1 MNYNFK
7 GNGALQRGERQSGN
21 SNWWTHQTMSY
32 DWKQP
37 IAAEKFTQPWFDA
50 SDERFLFAARLF
62 TGKAN
67 PFAELM
73 DLANLAGKRVLEI
86 GCGMGY
92 HSELLAGA
100 GASLTSVDISPT
112 SVEATRR
119 RLALRGLSADVQLLD
134 AEQLKEKFDPAE
146 FDLIWSWGVIHHSAH
161 TARIV
166 RQLGALVKQSG
177 KVKLMVYHLGGMS
190 AYYTV
195 MRRYAVGFWL
205 GRQLDDLLWTDA
217 DGFTARFYTRDS
229 LSDMML
235 AFFGKVDVR
244 VFGQDADVVMLPRQI
259 RKPFLKMLSNRRQIG
274 LASTRGS
281 MLYVEAEQPF

>member
-1 MNYNFK
+1 MEYDIK
-7 GNGALQRGERQSGN
+7 GSGELRRSERQDGN
-21 SNWWTHQTMSY
+21 TSWWTHQTMSY
-32 DWKQP
+32 DWKRR
-37 IAAEKFTQPWFDA
+37 IECDKFSGPWFDA
-50 SDERFLFAARLF
+50 SDQRFLFAARLF
-62 TGKAN
+62 TGEAN
-67 PFAELM
+67 PFPGLM
-73 DLANLAGKRVLEI
+73 DLENLAGKRVLEI

-100 GASLTSVDISPT
+100 GAQLSSVDISPT

-134 AEQLKEKFDPAE
+134 AEHLSSRFEPNE
-146 FDLIWSWGVIHHSAH
+146 FDVIWSWGVIHHSAH

-166 RQLGALVKQSG
+166 RQLCKLVKPTG

-190 AYYTV
+190 AYYTIL
-195 MRRYAVGFWL
+195 RRYLTGFWR
-205 GRQLDDLLWTDA
+205 GRPLDDLLWTDA

-235 AFFGKVDVR
+235 AFFRSADLR

-259 RKPFLKMLSNRRQIG
+259 RGLVLKLISHRRQIEQAG
-274 LASTRGS
+274 RRGS
-281 MLYVEAEQPF
+281 MLYVEAAHPF

>member
-1 MNYNFK
+1 MEYNIK
-7 GNGALQRGERQSGN
+7 GNGALRRSERQDGN
-21 SNWWTHQTMSY
+21 SSWWTHQMMSY
-32 DWKQP
+32 DWKQR
-37 IAAEKFTQPWFDA
+37 IDSDKFTKPWFDA

-62 TGKAN
+62 TGEAN
-67 PFAELM
+67 PFAGLM
-73 DLANLAGKRVLEI
+73 DLENLGGKRVLEI

-92 HSELLAGA
+92 HSEMLAGA
-100 GASLTSVDISPT
+100 GARLTSVDISPT
-112 SVEATRR
+112 SIDATRR
-119 RLALRGLSADVQLLD
+119 RLALRGLSAEVQLLD
-134 AEQLKEKFDPAE
+134 AEQLGNSFGAAE

-166 RQLGALVKQSG
+166 RQLGELVKPAG

-190 AYYTV
+190 AYYTIL
-195 MRRYAVGFWL
+195 RRYLPGFWL

-235 AFFGKVDVR
+235 AFFRKVDIR

-259 RKPFLKMLSNRRQIG
+259 RKPFIMLVSRRRQIA
-274 LASTRGS
+274 LAGKRGS